1 MTECSGF
8 HPWFHKRAFSSFN
21 LINLIALC
29 QFCKLDRC
37 VQLKE
42 EIKGKVVGPESFGY
56 DRVNSSQGTVLT
68 SVAAGAQPKLITSLG
83 RGSQELRGT
92 PSTGHALTNEVLP
105 HRVWIQQAETSA
117 GKKTRLQPQ
126 TLSEP
131 RPGSSQRVLLGAAGD
146 RAEDRATHWVQRLS
160 GRQSQATTYV
170 QGAWTGGRLLTVWVH
185 GPPCRQ
191 GWRQAQLQRGSG
203 RDPAG
208 FVGGPR

>member
-92 PSTGHALTNEVLP
+92 PSLAMPSPMRCCPTGSEYSRQRQVLVRRP
-105 HRVWIQQAETSA
+105 VYSPRHSA
-117 GKKTRLQPQ
+117 NQ
-126 TLSEP
+126 
-131 RPGSSQRVLLGAAGD
+131 D
-146 RAEDRATHWVQRLS
+146 
-160 GRQSQATTYV
+160 
-170 QGAWTGGRLLTVWVH
+170 QG
-185 GPPCRQ
+185 
-191 GWRQAQLQRGSG
+191 
-203 RDPAG
+203 PA
-208 FVGGPR
+208 RECC